1 MDPEI
6 ISLVTAIF
14 VLLGILLLLLLAIAS
29 VAIIIYYV
37 VIDIFFNKDKKNSVE
52 NDLKKYETWS
62 FEKIKTR
69 IELINKIVILEFFIA
84 LIVLVGLIWTNKVAI
99 NPETLQLQNIASFF
113 YDNVSYTLN
122 CPINSCTLSSNASF
136 SLEKISIAIGLLG
149 AIIVYAHFFEMLG
162 DDRNSKKYGE
172 TQKKYFGFFVNLWV
186 FTAIYTLFAIIVDVI
201 KMDFDIVK
209 QLLPL
214 TIGWI
219 NVTILIPLPYYY
231 RKNFENYEAIEKFNE
246 VKKTDKNDSISS
258 YIFILTILVAY
269 LGYSLDFDILL
280 LIFLEIT
287 LLLMY
292 FWTKRFQNLPNEKC
306 IIKLNEE
313 QNYSRSP
320 NFRNPPLLRD
330 VYIIDENE
338 NSYTVILPNEEDK
351 TIIMKSAIREII
363 ILKKE

>member
-1 MDPEI
+1 
-6 ISLVTAIF
+6 
-14 VLLGILLLLLLAIAS
+14 
-29 VAIIIYYV
+29 
-37 VIDIFFNKDKKNSVE
+37 
-52 NDLKKYETWS
+52 
-62 FEKIKTR
+62 
-69 IELINKIVILEFFIA
+69 
-84 LIVLVGLIWTNKVAI
+84 
-99 NPETLQLQNIASFF
+99 
-113 YDNVSYTLN
+113 
-122 CPINSCTLSSNASF
+122 
-136 SLEKISIAIGLLG
+136 
-149 AIIVYAHFFEMLG
+149 MLG

-219 NVTILIPLPYYY
+219 NVIILIPLPYYY

-269 LGYSLDFDILL
+269 LGYSLDFDFLL

-320 NFRNPPLLRD
+320 NFRNPPFLKD
-330 VYIIDENE
+330 AYIIDENE
-338 NSYTVILPNEEDK
+338 NSYTVILPTEEDK
-351 TIIMKSAIREII
+351 IIIMKSAIREII
-363 ILKKE
+363 IPKIE